1 MTTSYFRKQP
11 EVEWYKQMYRELLR
25 DSWYCEIDPDKA
37 GTGDIIVWEKPGKE
51 QGHMG
56 IVRTNRVDLNPES
69 GGRSGTVYNST
80 SRRDRRPDYP
90 WDPFYDP
97 ESPPDPIDG
106 DGWTGPAVSPWNC
119 AEGVTFWR
127 PKVCE
132 CRPPHHPKWDK
143 PARTPRRIDPLALDL
158 DGGGIRTI
166 AVDNGVFFDHDAN
179 GFHEHT
185 GWVAHGDGMLMLD
198 WNNNGRLDSGM
209 ELFGEFT
216 LLSTGT
222 PVGGDG
228 FQVLSLFDANHDG
241 KIDAEDPIWSQLKVW
256 QYGEDDVEN
265 YDPDESG
272 IISTVEELGIT
283 AIYLDSEVCNETDS
297 EGNTQVRSGLFQW
310 ADGSTGLVAEYSF
323 TRDTSYTLPT
333 EYLEVPE
340 DVLAL
345 PDLMFNGNVYNLQQE
360 MVRDSSGVLKS
371 LVESFISEES
381 SDNRGSI
388 MEQILF
394 RWTGADQVSPE
405 ARGPFMDGRKVVVL
419 EQLYGETPAN
429 PDSSQAASW
438 EATYHEVF
446 EIFYADLMA
455 QTHLSDLY
463 ETITYTWNEEKQ
475 DYDIDTTALI
485 AALDQAIAD
494 DPVKGKELLSEFA
507 RTRRGMGYWDDNCF
521 LSLREHFIEQNP
533 DLAWVFDTGGLPVY
547 NQLGQSPDGWYWKHM
562 FGTWNSDAVQGSA
575 TQGDGWINS
584 LTGDDVVYGTDRNE
598 KLLNQDGDSILV
610 AGGGQDTI
618 WAGSGNDILDGGAHD
633 DLLIGE
639 AGDDV
644 YLFRPGSGHDVIRD
658 IDATEGNID
667 TIWLGGNLTPD
678 DITLKRSGNYL
689 VLEII
694 ATGDTISVEDFFR
707 FESYVKRVEQIQFM
721 DGTTWDETEMI
732 ARAYAPT
739 NGPDRIYGGPGD
751 DELSGLGGAD
761 LIYGLESNDTLHG
774 DDDNDRLYGGLGA
787 DTLEG
792 GSGADRLYGED
803 DPDVLMGGLD
813 DDYTAGGPGNDTYR
827 FSRGDGHD
835 TIDDTDTT
843 AGNTDTLELGADI
856 LPTDV
861 QIQRMGNDLKL

>member
-1 MTTSYFRKQP
+1 M
-11 EVEWYKQMYRELLR
+11 
-25 DSWYCEIDPDKA
+25 
-37 GTGDIIVWEKPGKE
+37 
-51 QGHMG
+51 
-56 IVRTNRVDLNPES
+56 
-69 GGRSGTVYNST
+69 
-80 SRRDRRPDYP
+80 
-90 WDPFYDP
+90 
-97 ESPPDPIDG
+97 DG
-106 DGWTGPAVSPWNC
+106 D
-119 AEGVTFWR
+119 
-127 PKVCE
+127 
-132 CRPPHHPKWDK
+132 
-143 PARTPRRIDPLALDL
+143 
-158 DGGGIRTI
+158 GIRTI
-166 AVDNGVFFDHDAN
+166 GIDNGVFFDHDAN

-209 ELFGEFT
+209 ELFGEYT
-216 LLSTGT
+216 LLSTGI

-241 KIDAEDPIWSQLKVW
+241 KIDAADPIWSQLKVW

-310 ADGSTGLVAEYSF
+310 ADGSTGLAAEYSF

-419 EQLYGETPAN
+419 EQLYGETPGN
-429 PDSSQAASW
+429 PDSGQAASW

-463 ETITYTWNEEKQ
+463 ETITYTWSEEKQ
-475 DYDIDTTALI
+475 DYVIDTTALI

-521 LSLREHFIEQNP
+521 LSLREHFIEQDP
-533 DLAWVFDTGGLPVY
+533 DLAWVFDTGGVPV
-547 NQLGQSPDGWYWKHM
+547 LEHPDPATPGWDSVHL
-562 FGTWNSDAVQGSA
+562 FGTDNAEA
-575 TQGDGWINS
+575 IKGDPAESYRVLHGVN
-584 LTGDDVVYGTDRNE
+584 GNDVIYGTDRNE
-598 KLLNQDGDSILV
+598 WV
-610 AGGGQDTI
+610 
-618 WAGSGNDILDGGAHD
+618 
-633 DLLIGE
+633 
-639 AGDDV
+639 
-644 YLFRPGSGHDVIRD
+644 
-658 IDATEGNID
+658 
-667 TIWLGGNLTPD
+667 
-678 DITLKRSGNYL
+678 
-689 VLEII
+689 
-694 ATGDTISVEDFFR
+694 
-707 FESYVKRVEQIQFM
+707 
-721 DGTTWDETEMI
+721 
-732 ARAYAPT
+732 
-739 NGPDRIYGGPGD
+739 
-751 DELSGLGGAD
+751 
-761 LIYGLESNDTLHG
+761 
-774 DDDNDRLYGGLGA
+774 
-787 DTLEG
+787 
-792 GSGADRLYGED
+792 
-803 DPDVLMGGLD
+803 
-813 DDYTAGGPGNDTYR
+813 
-827 FSRGDGHD
+827 
-835 TIDDTDTT
+835 
-843 AGNTDTLELGADI
+843 
-856 LPTDV
+856 
-861 QIQRMGNDLKL
+861 